1 MRSRKPH
8 DMIRFNP
15 LSNPAPLLLDS
26 KSFRRG
32 CAKFA
37 TGIAIASA
45 LDQGGSPHG
54 LTVNSFT
61 SVSCAPPLVLV
72 CIDYSSNVLP
82 VFRKA
87 SHYSLSVLNENQ
99 QQLST
104 KFAIRGQDRFDG
116 VEWIPGYTG
125 VPLIPGA
132 LAHFECKV
140 TNVVEAGDHAVFI
153 AEVVRLDCHDGKP
166 LLYFDSGYRVL
177 S

>member
-1 MRSRKPH
+1 
-8 DMIRFNP
+8 MIRFNP
-15 LSNPAPLLLDS
+15 LSNRKLPVLDS

-37 TGIAIASA
+37 TGIAIASV

-61 SVSCAPPLVLV
+61 SVSAVPPLVLV
-72 CIDYSSNVLP
+72 CIDYSCSVLP
-82 VFRKA
+82 IFRKA
-87 SHYSLSVLNENQ
+87 SHYALSVLNEHQ

-116 VEWIPGYTG
+116 VEWTSGQTG

-140 TNVVEAGDHAVFI
+140 NNTVEAGDHAVFI
-153 AEVVRLDCHDGKP
+153 AEVVRLDCHDGNP
-166 LLYFDSGYRVL
+166 LLYFDSGYRIL